1 MNLTLLKEEDYNFL
15 GKFEIF
21 FLKITFEK
29 NLNLY
34 FFVRAHQTRE
44 HWAQRTGGGVP
55 VLPQENLCQLWF
67 LPQ

>member
-15 GKFEIF
+15 GKLKKEFIKNYLSERFKLF
-21 FLKITFEK
+21 FS
-29 NLNLY
+29 
-34 FFVRAHQTRE
+34 VRAHQTRE
-44 HWAQRTGGGVP
+44 HRAQCTGGGVP